1 MSVSEKSLEIF
12 SLLNEEVDSRM
23 ESLLDLAKDVTS
35 AAVRLVTLFSLKILL
50 DHTLLIIGCLW
61 IQNMLPGAENT
72 KPSISR
78 MKKRDLLLTSS
89 LRPS

>member
-1 MSVSEKSLEIF
+1 MSEKSLEIF
-12 SLLNEEVDSRM
+12 SMLNEEVDSRM

-61 IQNMLPGAENT
+61 IQNMLPGAEKT

-89 LRPS
+89 LPPS